1 MRALTKEA
9 SNKAPSSR
17 SAKMSD
23 DVSPTARSTPWC
35 ALHQTLGNQGVQR
48 LLREGVIQAKLR
60 VSQPGDIY
68 EREAD
73 RIAEQVVRMPA
84 PGERKEPPCAA
95 CAGGGSTC
103 SKCAARDAMVQRRI
117 GDAGPGRADASAPDN
132 LLQALGPGRPL
143 DPATR
148 AYFEPRFGYDFSQVR
163 VHSDTRAA
171 ESARSVNALAY
182 TVGSNVVF
190 GAEQYAPAS
199 SAGQRLLAHELA
211 HVAQQGASRPVLAD
225 RIEGS
230 SSPPPARPGAP
241 IALRP
246 HTPALRLTPARIGI
260 QRQPQ
265 PPPDRNQLCYQPGQ
279 APPWGAGECDA
290 REPEDCATFELW
302 IDTFRRLRTFSA
314 RDTAPGGVHPIGFQ
328 VFGDQ
333 PATRPVD
340 IPQPNPPAPPPPA
353 IGPRAADRFID
364 HPTDT
369 WVNTCLPP
377 NLRETAYRLPTDCAD
392 IVIIL
397 RHVWL
402 AAHHRTERYGDWVV
416 GDAAGGARVDL
427 AAGLIGPV
435 GSWNVA
441 RSLNPYSDANSQPL
455 RTFAELQNLL
465 HPGDVLVWEHH
476 DAGLGT
482 ARTGGDAETVM
493 RVTRS
498 GGSITGI
505 EVVQG
510 DQPIFADQA
519 TEIRQFQGRGAP
531 SASELQHSPGR
542 RIELHTLSGLDLR
555 DLPLPPRR
563 GQAAAGTAVRQW
575 TLDDG
580 HTTLVAAGP
589 PRAAERPQARR
600 VQGQTTRRI
609 SDWFGSLR
617 AAVRDT
623 LHGVFEAALLELRA
637 LLEGGQSGL
646 DADATAL
653 GRTAGERLWNLA
665 RAAGDLGDESH
676 FRPLLRMRAL
686 IAALG
691 NPRGQGGGSTA
702 TPQSAAVERAF
713 NLTDEAFHL
722 AARGATTVDFTRS
735 APRGTTWVRTLV
747 TGFDPFTGGTGP
759 VPPGVINPSGAAALA
774 LDNTTVAAGPGV
786 TAAVEG
792 IVLPVSFDDFRRGM
806 VENIVQPLVQN
817 RGVDAILT
825 VSLDE
830 SIAPTD
836 PVRIERFVVGVH
848 AERGQL
854 GAIPAAPAGG
864 LGPAIIETPAPIE
877 DIARDTAQPARRGA
891 PAVAQPAIGTDV
903 TFRFPTA
910 GTADRALTALGL
922 SPLGRR
928 EVTVSDPSA
937 MQQIIVTMQRA
948 ANGTDIS
955 FQAGG
960 QTFQASVLSGPGG
973 SFLSNE
979 VSFRVLRLLREQQR
993 QDLPSF
999 HVHVPRATPNIGDR
1013 IPQDTSTRA
1022 ARTVRGQAVAFAM
1035 GARDRIVATLRS
1047 MIRAVATRVAPR
1059 LSPSQPPQR
1068 RVP

>member
-1 MRALTKEA
+1 MRALTKNV
-9 SNKAPSSR
+9 SNKAPSPR
-17 SAKMSD
+17 SEKTGNDLAPS
-23 DVSPTARSTPWC
+23 APWH
-35 ALHQTLGNQGVQR
+35 ALHQVLGNNGMQR
-48 LLREGVIQAKLR
+48 LLRTRAIRAKLR
-60 VSQPGDIY
+60 VNQPNDLY
-68 EREAD
+68 EQEAD
-73 RIAEQVVRMPA
+73 RVAEHVMRMPA
-84 PGERKEPPCAA
+84 PGERKETPCAA
-95 CAGGGSTC
+95 CAGGGSPC
-103 SKCAARDAMVQRRI
+103 SKCAARDAMVQRRV
-117 GDAGPGRADASAPDN
+117 GDPGSGRANASAPDN

-143 DPATR
+143 DSSAR
-148 AYFEPRFGYDFSQVR
+148 AYFEPRFGYDFSHVK

-171 ESARSVNALAY
+171 ESARSVDALAY

-190 GAEQYAPAS
+190 GAGQYAPAS
-199 SAGQRLLAHELA
+199 SDGRRLLAHELA
-211 HVAQQGASRPVLAD
+211 HVAQQGASRRVVAD
-225 RIEGS
+225 EVEGS
-230 SSPPPARPGAP
+230 SGAAAPRPDTA
-241 IALRP
+241 
-246 HTPALRLTPARIGI
+246 ALRLTPAHTGI
-260 QRQPQ
+260 QRQPR
-265 PPPDRNQLCYQPGQ
+265 PPPDRNQLCYQSGQ
-279 APPWGAGECDA
+279 VPPWGAGECDA
-290 REPEDCATFELW
+290 REPENCATFELW

-314 RDTAPGGVHPIGFQ
+314 RDTAPGGTHPIGFQ

-340 IPQPNPPAPPPPA
+340 VPQPNQPEPPPPA
-353 IGPRAADRFID
+353 IGPQAADRFID

-392 IVIIL
+392 IAIIL

-402 AAHHRTERYGDWVV
+402 TGHHRTERYGGWVV

-441 RSLNPYSDANSQPL
+441 RMLNPYSDADGQPL

-476 DAGLGT
+476 SAGLGT
-482 ARTGGDAETVM
+482 ARTGGDTETVM

-498 GGSITGI
+498 GGSVTAI

-510 DQPIFADQA
+510 DQPIFAEQA
-519 TEIRQFQGRGAP
+519 SEIRQFVGRGAP

-542 RIELHTLSGLDLR
+542 RIELHTESGLDLR
-555 DLPLPPRR
+555 DLPLPLRR
-563 GQAAAGTAVRQW
+563 GQVTPVRQW

-589 PRAAERPQARR
+589 PQAAARPQARR

-609 SDWFGSLR
+609 SDWFGALQT
-617 AAVRDT
+617 ATRDT

-637 LLEGGQSGL
+637 LIENGQAGL

-653 GRTAGERLWNLA
+653 GRTAGEGLWNLA
-665 RAAGDLGDESH
+665 RAAGDLGEESH

-691 NPRGQGGGSTA
+691 DPRGQGSGSAA
-702 TPQSAAVERAF
+702 TPQSAAVERVF

-722 AARGATTVDFTRS
+722 AARGATTLDFTRRV
-735 APRGTTWVRTLV
+735 PRGATLVRTLV
-747 TGFDPFTGGTGP
+747 TGFDPFMGGTGP
-759 VPPGVINPSGAAALA
+759 VPAGVINPSGAAALA

-806 VENIVQPLVQN
+806 VENIVRPLVQS
-817 RGVDAILT
+817 RDVDAILT

-830 SIAPTD
+830 SIASAD

-864 LGPAIIETPAPIE
+864 LGPAIIETPAPVE
-877 DIARDTAQPARRGA
+877 DIARDTAQPARRGV
-891 PAVAQPAIGTDV
+891 PAVAQPTIGTDV

-910 GTADRALTALGL
+910 GMADRALTALGL
-922 SPLGRR
+922 SPGGRR
-928 EVTVSDPSA
+928 EATVSDPSA
-937 MQQIIVTMQRA
+937 LQQIIVTMQRA
-948 ANGTDIS
+948 TNGTDIS

-993 QDLPSF
+993 LDLPSF

-1022 ARTVRGQAVAFAM
+1022 ARTVRQRAIAFAM
-1035 GARDRIVATLRS
+1035 GVRNRIVATLQS

-1059 LSPSQPPQR
+1059 LVPPQPPQR